1 MMDQALTPQQQVV
14 DLDGVEI
21 GTVDRIFRE
30 SEGETLRAE
39 PIRGESR
46 FGIGYLEVGARVTSL
61 GRTLYVPFSEVI
73 EVTAGMVRLD
83 VHKATVE
90 QRDWDLRPTVLDE
103 PQWQE
108 AEP

>member
-1 MMDQALTPQQQVV
+1 M
-14 DLDGVEI
+14 G
-21 GTVDRIFRE
+21 
-30 SEGETLRAE
+30 
-39 PIRGESR
+39 
-46 FGIGYLEVGARVTSL
+46 
-61 GRTLYVPFSEVI
+61 
-73 EVTAGMVRLD
+73 RLD

>member
-30 SEGETLRAE
+30 SERETLRSE

-46 FGIGYLEVGARVTSL
+46 FGIGYLEVGARVTGL
-61 GRTLYVPFSEVI
+61 GRTLYVPFSEVHRGHCWHGQ
-73 EVTAGMVRLD
+73 ARCPQGDGRAARLGSAA
-83 VHKATVE
+83 HRT
-90 QRDWDLRPTVLDE
+90 R
-103 PQWQE
+103 
-108 AEP
+108 

>member
-1 MMDQALTPQQQVV
+1 MMDQALTTQQQVV

-30 SEGETLRAE
+30 SEQETLRAE
-39 PIRGESR
+39 SIRGEAR
-46 FGIGYLEVGARVTSL
+46 FGIGYLEVGARVTGL
-61 GRTLYVPFSEVI
+61 GRILYVPFSEII
-73 EVTAGMVRLD
+73 EVTDGAVRLD

-103 PQWQE
+103 PQWQS
-108 AEP
+108 A

>member
-1 MMDQALTPQQQVV
+1 MDQALTTQQKVI

-21 GTVDRIFRE
+21 GTVDRIYRE
-30 SEGETLRAE
+30 SERGTLRSE
-39 PIRGESR
+39 PIRAEAR
-46 FGIGYLEVGARVTSL
+46 FGIGYLQIGARVTDL
-61 GRTLYVPFSEVI
+61 GRTLYVPFSEIVEI
-73 EVTAGMVRLD
+73 VDGMIRLD

-108 AEP
+108 A